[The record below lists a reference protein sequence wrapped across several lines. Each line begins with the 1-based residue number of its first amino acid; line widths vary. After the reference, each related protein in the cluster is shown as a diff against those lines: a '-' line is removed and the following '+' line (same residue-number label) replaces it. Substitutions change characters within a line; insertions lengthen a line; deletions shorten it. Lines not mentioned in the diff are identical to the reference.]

1 MEGSW
6 QGLLFT
12 HESWPFYF
20 HKVCWK
26 RFCGQGIKNILSK
39 SVIWPRKVSHGS
51 GRDTCNLKKHIQH
64 DSMILHLVEKKT
76 TSSSVESGPDGQGM
90 GKKKAWLVSCRFV
103 FKS

>member
-64 DSMILHLVEKKT
+64 DSMILHLVKKKQP
-76 TSSSVESGPDGQGM
+76 VVLWKVDLMVRGW
-90 GKKKAWLVSCRFV
+90 GKKKPGW
-103 FKS
+103 